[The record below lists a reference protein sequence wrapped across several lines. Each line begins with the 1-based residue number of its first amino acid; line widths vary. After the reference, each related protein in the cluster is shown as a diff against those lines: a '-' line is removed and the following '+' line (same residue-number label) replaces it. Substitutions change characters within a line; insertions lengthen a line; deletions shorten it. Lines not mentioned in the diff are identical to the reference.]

1 MFTVS
6 GSADLIRVVRGTP
19 DADELAAL
27 LTVLTAVSNAADE
40 RNGVDCRRRARWD
53 SGVRPYQPPASW
65 RQGAGTA
72 ST

>member
-1 MFTVS
+1 M
-6 GSADLIRVVRGTP
+6 RGTP